1 MVREMDAM
9 DGRCQNLYGNFLRN
23 VFFLK
28 DLDADGIG
36 ALAGCS
42 REQTFSPGQ
51 VIFNEGAPADRFYI
65 LMQGEVEVWKSYGG
79 QEPSLL
85 AVHGSGHFF
94 GEMAL
99 VDQLPRSA
107 TLVARTDARTLFISR
122 DDFQA
127 LIRSNN
133 SIALSVMMSIS
144 LMVRSSNESF
154 VEDLRQ
160 RNLQLQRAN
169 EELSTV
175 QEELLRNER
184 LSTIGKFSSL
194 ILHDIKNPIAALKA
208 LSDLA
213 LMHVQEPEEVAK
225 DVRRMKGELERLERL
240 ASDFLDYSRGEVRL
254 SFGLSS
260 AEALFRRVSEAFA
273 DRLERE
279 GICLVAVDRIR
290 RPIVLDE
297 ERFLRVLINL
307 VENARKAG
315 SRGSTIRI
323 TGEAAA
329 GEVSFTVED
338 EGEGMSDAVVARIF
352 EPFFSA
358 SGKGGTGLGMLIV
371 KNIVEA
377 HEGTIAVF
385 SEPGAGTRVRLTLPA
400 RI

>member
-1 MVREMDAM
+1 M
-9 DGRCQNLYGNFLRN
+9 DGNNKSVYANFLKN

-28 DLDADGIG
+28 DLDEDGIG
-36 ALAGCS
+36 ALAGCC
-42 REQTFSPGQ
+42 REHSFGPAD
-51 VIFNEGAPADRFYI
+51 VIFTEGSPADRFYI
-65 LMQGEVEVWKSYGG
+65 ILQGQVEVWKAYGE

-85 AVHGSGHFF
+85 AVHGPGHFF

-107 TLVARTDARTLFISR
+107 TLVARTETRTLYISR

-154 VEDLRQ
+154 VEDLRR

-169 EELSTV
+169 EELKAV

-194 ILHDIKNPIAALKA
+194 ILHDIKNPIAVLKA

-213 LMHVQEPEEVAK
+213 LLHAEQPEEAAK

-279 GICLVAVDRIR
+279 GIALVLSDGIR

-297 ERFLRVLINL
+297 ERFSRVLINL
-307 VENARKAG
+307 VDNARKAG
-315 SRGSTIRI
+315 SRGSSIRLA
-323 TGEAAA
+323 GEASE
-329 GEVSFTVED
+329 GEVAFTVED
-338 EGEGMSDAVVARIF
+338 EGEGMSGAVAARIF

-377 HEGTIAVF
+377 HEGTISVY
-385 SEPGAGTRVRLTLPA
+385 SEPGAGTRVRVALPA